1 MKKVKHVLAGCLCV
15 CALSM
20 CTFPAL
26 AAPATTPSA
35 ETTKNETVVIKL
47 FDPNDPHLISITD
60 ASDTSKTTSRPTAHL
75 DLRYNSPYYYSAYS
89 NKNIMWTKYIFDNS
103 GNNFKIEGTATNPN
117 YIIIVHNG
125 DDGNDYTYDGA
136 TSFELISEKES
147 VGAPSEFYFG
157 FDTKT
162 NGGSV
167 SVDGQANSY

>member
-1 MKKVKHVLAGCLCV
+1 
-15 CALSM
+15 
-20 CTFPAL
+20 
-26 AAPATTPSA
+26 
-35 ETTKNETVVIKL
+35 
-47 FDPNDPHLISITD
+47 
-60 ASDTSKTTSRPTAHL
+60 
-75 DLRYNSPYYYSAYS
+75 
-89 NKNIMWTKYIFDNS
+89 MWTKYIFDNS